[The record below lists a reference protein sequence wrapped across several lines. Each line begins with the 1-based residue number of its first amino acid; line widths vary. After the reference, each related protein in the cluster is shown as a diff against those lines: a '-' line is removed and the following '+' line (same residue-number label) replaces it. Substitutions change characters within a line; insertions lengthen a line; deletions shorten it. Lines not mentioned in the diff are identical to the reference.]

1 MNVHHL
7 ELFYYVAR
15 SGGISRALRRI
26 PYGIQQP
33 AVSGQ
38 LRQLERQLGVTLFQ
52 RTPFALTKEGDELYA
67 FVRPFFEGLDNVE
80 RRIRRHTT
88 PLLRIA
94 ASEIV
99 LRNHLPEV
107 IRRLRRRFPGLRLDL
122 RSGYHPQFE
131 DWLSAGEI
139 DIAITALERK
149 PRAHLHRLDL
159 VNLGLILL
167 IPHDA
172 RYRSARE
179 LISNKMPEPALI
191 SLPATESLHRNFERG
206 LKANRCEWPVA
217 IVASSLDLVVQYVA
231 NGYGVGVGLDLPD
244 LLADRRVRVL
254 PLNGFDPIE
263 VAALWRG
270 RPSEIVL
277 AVLDEIEAEGN
288 KLARRLRR
296 PKQR

>member
-52 RTPFALTKEGDELYA
+52 RTPFALTDEGEELYA
-67 FVRPFFEGLDNVE
+67 FVRPFFEGLDDVE
-80 RRIRRHTT
+80 RRIRRHTA

-99 LRNHLPEV
+99 LRNYLPAV
-107 IRRLRRRFPGLRLDL
+107 IRRLRRRFPGIRLDL
-122 RSGYHPQFE
+122 RSGYQPQFE

-139 DIAITALERK
+139 DIAITALERR

-159 VNLGLILL
+159 VRLGLVLL

-179 LISNKMPEPALI
+179 LINKNVPEPSLV

-206 LKANRCEWPVA
+206 LRLVHCEWPVA
-217 IVASSLDLVVQYVA
+217 IVANSLDLVVQYVA
-231 NGYGVGVGLDLPD
+231 SGYGVGLDLPD
-244 LLADRRVRVL
+244 LLADRRVRAL
-254 PLNGFDPIE
+254 PLTGFDPIE

-270 RPSEIVL
+270 RPSEIVQ
-277 AVLDEIEAEGN
+277 AILDEVEAEG
-288 KLARRLRR
+288 KRLMQRLGRR
-296 PKQR
+296 KKS